1 MSRTMHLFGFE
12 ESRLSSLG
20 DALKDARVERRIIAL
35 RLVAAGK
42 AAREVGQAV
51 SVDERTVRFWVK
63 DFNRDGIDSLRY
75 DHYQGAKPQLPPE
88 KESEVVAAIL
98 SGPPKEMGITV
109 WRAWAIGKWL
119 EQEYGV
125 VYSRTGVYA
134 LLHRLGLSSLMPR
147 PHHPE
152 SDATALEKFK
162 KNSPRR
168 SGSRGKQS
176 QTH

>member
-1 MSRTMHLFGFE
+1 MHLVGFE
-12 ESRLSSLG
+12 ESGLSSLG
-20 DALKDARVERRIIAL
+20 DALKDARVARRIIAL

-42 AAREVGQAV
+42 GAHEVGQAV

-63 DFNRDGIDSLRY
+63 DFNRDGVDSLRY
-75 DHYQGAKPQLPPE
+75 DRYSGAKPQLPPE

-98 SGPPKEMGITV
+98 NDPPKDMGITV
-109 WRAWAIGKWL
+109 WRAWAVGKWL

-125 VYSRTGVYA
+125 AYSRTGVYA
-134 LLHRLGLSSLMPR
+134 LLHRLGLSFLMPR

-152 SDATALEKFK
+152 SDATAREEFK
-162 KNSPRR
+162 KNSPQR
-168 SGSRGKQS
+168 SGGRGKQS